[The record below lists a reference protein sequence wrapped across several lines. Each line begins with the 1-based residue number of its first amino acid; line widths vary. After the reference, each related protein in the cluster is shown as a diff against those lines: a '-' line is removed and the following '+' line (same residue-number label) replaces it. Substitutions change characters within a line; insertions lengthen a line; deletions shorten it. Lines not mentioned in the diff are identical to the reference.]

1 VGSQDKGHTEVEKGF
16 LYNRFLGSL
25 WMGIWHYT
33 NK

>member
-1 VGSQDKGHTEVEKGF
+1 VEKGF

>member
-25 WMGIWHYT
+25 WMGI
-33 NK
+33 